1 MSTNEVRSNDAAR
14 NAGVARIDMKLE
26 VVVIPVSDV
35 DRAKEFYERIGWRLN
50 IDRSAGEDFRL
61 VQFTPPGSCCSV
73 HFGKNVTSAAPG
85 SAKAFLIVADIV
97 AARDQLV
104 AAGVEV
110 GEFFH
115 DGPEGRGS
123 GLHPERL
130 SYRSRALFSDPDGN
144 GWQLQEVTTRLPGRV
159 EPGATSFGSASD
171 LASAFRRAEAA
182 HGEHEKRIGQRDAG
196 EAGMPPTW
204 WRSSQV
210 QTVAIKHYY
219 RDRHCSRRDLRHRQQ
234 ATTRSWSA
242 QEGTM
247 IVIDGK
253 AR

>member
-1 MSTNEVRSNDAAR
+1 MSTNEVHNNDAAR

-35 DRAKEFYERIGWRLN
+35 DRAKAFYERIGWRLN

-61 VQFTPPGSCCSV
+61 VQFTPPGSSCSV
-73 HFGKNVTSAAPG
+73 HFGKNVTPAAPG
-85 SAKAFLIVADIV
+85 SAKAFLVVADIE

-110 GEFFH
+110 GEFFY

-171 LASAFRRAEAA
+171 LASALRRAEAA
-182 HGEHEKRIGQRDAG
+182 HGEHKKRIGQRDANWADWYA
-196 EAGMPPTW
+196 EYMW
-204 WRSSQV
+204 LSSP
-210 QTVAIKHYY
+210 AKSC
-219 RDRHCSRRDLRHRQQ
+219 RN
-234 ATTRSWSA
+234 
-242 QEGTM
+242 E
-247 IVIDGK
+247 
-253 AR
+253 